1 MIGDGARFR
10 ERHTHTPYTVRYD
23 IYDVLINGFV
33 APCVQSFPRINYIPR
48 EL

>member
-1 MIGDGARFR
+1 MAPDF
-10 ERHTHTPYTVRYD
+10 ENDDTHTHTVRYD